1 MLNRRIITALLILG
15 LFGVGVATLSCAAE
29 AKFQDTFNVD
39 KTTLAD
45 KGSNTYMVLK
55 PGYKLILTDGKDTL
69 MITVLDETKMVDG
82 VRTRVVEERETKGG
96 KLDEVSRNYFAI
108 DKATGDIYY
117 FGEDVD
123 MYDADGKVTGHEG
136 GWLSGLNNAKFG
148 LMMPAKPRLGSR
160 YYQEMAPEVA
170 MDRAEIVGIS
180 ETVKVPVG
188 TFKNCLKTRESS
200 SLESGVED
208 KLFAPGVG
216 LLKDGGFKLT
226 KIEVPLL
233 DTALPDSVTKTFKA
247 TFPKAEIMK
256 VDVDVENGVA
266 VYDLEFKDGA
276 TEKET
281 DITADGSM
289 LEFTIVVEAEDVPA
303 AAMKTVRRAA
313 EGAAIGRIE
322 YIEISYEIKDGRIV
336 KLPETLINYA
346 VEITRDGKTTEIVV
360 NTDGTVVEP
369 ARWDDAG
376 EE

>member
-1 MLNRRIITALLILG
+1 MLG
-15 LFGVGVATLSCAAE
+15 LFGVGAATLSCAAE
-29 AKFQDTFNVD
+29 AKFQDTFNVE

-55 PGYKLILTDGKDTL
+55 PGYKLILTEGKDTL
-69 MITVLDETKMVDG
+69 MITVLDETKTVDG

-96 KLDEVSRNYFAI
+96 KLDEVSHNYFAI

-136 GWLSGLNNAKFG
+136 GWLSGLNDAKFG
-148 LMMPAKPRLGSR
+148 LMMPGKPMVGSR
-160 YYQEMAPEVA
+160 YYQEMAPKVA
-170 MDRAEIVGIS
+170 MDRAEIVSIS
-180 ETVKVPVG
+180 ETVKVPAG

-226 KIEVPLL
+226 KIEIPQR
-233 DTALPDSVTKTFKA
+233 DTALPDSVAKTFKA
-247 TFPKAEIMK
+247 TFPNAEIIK
-256 VDVDVENGVA
+256 VDVDAEDGVA

-281 DITADGSM
+281 DITADGIM
-289 LEFTIVVEAEDVPA
+289 LEFTIVVDAEDVPA
-303 AAMKTVRRAA
+303 AAMKTVRQAA
-313 EGAAIGRIE
+313 EGAVTWRIE
-322 YIEISYEIKDGRIV
+322 YIEISYETKNGMVV
-336 KLPETLINYA
+336 KLPETVINYA
-346 VEITRDGKTTEIVV
+346 VEMTRGDKTTEIVV
-360 NTDGTVVEP
+360 NPDGTVVEP
-369 ARWDDAG
+369 ARWGGA
-376 EE
+376 EEE

>member
-1 MLNRRIITALLILG
+1 LG